1 MLSTDANIA
10 KEGSAVLGR
19 MMDYGSVV
27 EELHIIVATIGG
39 TSKMRVIDTN
49 VFAYP
54 TASRTKIGSRLG
66 LFFRGLN
73 IRADIITSQDP
84 FETGFIAWV
93 LARLKNMKLELQV
106 HTDFLN
112 PYFLSESFLNHIRAW
127 MARFLL
133 PKAEGVRAVSNRVRV
148 SFAEKKIRLKKPL
161 EVLPIFIDV
170 KSIRKTESTFS
181 LREKFPQL
189 DTIILMVSR
198 LTKEKE
204 INRAINIFSSLAKK
218 YQKTGLII
226 VGNGPEKKNLESFVK
241 KNLLYKSVFFLP
253 WQYETM
259 WLYKSADIFLLTS
272 RYEGFGMSIVEA
284 AASNLPILS
293 TEVGVIGDLLKPEED
308 VLACPVG
315 NEACL
320 ARQLERLIF
329 DVPLRRKLAHNAQK
343 SLDVLIIDKKEYLS
357 RLRANW
363 DRLLI

>member
-1 MLSTDANIA
+1 MKVLMLSTDANIA

-133 PKAEGVRAVSNRVRV
+133 
-148 SFAEKKIRLKKPL
+148 
-161 EVLPIFIDV
+161 
-170 KSIRKTESTFS
+170 
-181 LREKFPQL
+181 
-189 DTIILMVSR
+189 
-198 LTKEKE
+198 
-204 INRAINIFSSLAKK
+204 
-218 YQKTGLII
+218 
-226 VGNGPEKKNLESFVK
+226 
-241 KNLLYKSVFFLP
+241 
-253 WQYETM
+253 
-259 WLYKSADIFLLTS
+259 
-272 RYEGFGMSIVEA
+272 
-284 AASNLPILS
+284 
-293 TEVGVIGDLLKPEED
+293 
-308 VLACPVG
+308 
-315 NEACL
+315 
-320 ARQLERLIF
+320 
-329 DVPLRRKLAHNAQK
+329 
-343 SLDVLIIDKKEYLS
+343 
-357 RLRANW
+357 
-363 DRLLI
+363 